1 MYPFGLIEGKR
12 NQCIRLSWINT
23 QVTPSAPKKE
33 KHGGKRNFMG
43 GEAETERVRQT
54 FDNGGSSSKSKTS
67 GIHVVL
73 Y

>member
-12 NQCIRLSWINT
+12 NQCIHLNWINT

-43 GEAETERVRQT
+43 ERQRQSETDLRQ
-54 FDNGGSSSKSKTS
+54 GW
-67 GIHVVL
+67 VE
-73 Y
+73 